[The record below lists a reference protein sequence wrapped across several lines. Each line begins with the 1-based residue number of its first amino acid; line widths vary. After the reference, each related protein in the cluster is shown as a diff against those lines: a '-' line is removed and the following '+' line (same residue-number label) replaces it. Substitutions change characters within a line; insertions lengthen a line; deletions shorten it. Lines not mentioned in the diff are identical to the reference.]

1 MLGGTHVSPAAV
13 VVLQSLDLIGGSRGW
28 LEQYVG
34 GVSWMPWYFEL
45 TDARYLECYADEN
58 KFEQLQVFD
67 MLCAH
72 VNERVRNYIYIYSKS
87 FTLTNL

>member
-1 MLGGTHVSPAAV
+1 M
-13 VVLQSLDLIGGSRGW
+13 LQSLDLIGGSRGW

-72 VNERVRNYIYIYSKS
+72 VTVSI
-87 FTLTNL
+87 FLLAL